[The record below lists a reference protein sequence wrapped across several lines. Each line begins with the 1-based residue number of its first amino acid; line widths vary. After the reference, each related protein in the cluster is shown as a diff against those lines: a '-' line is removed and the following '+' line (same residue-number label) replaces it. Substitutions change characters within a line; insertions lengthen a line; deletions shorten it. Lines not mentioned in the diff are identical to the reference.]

1 MWWVE
6 PKSHEELVTSRV
18 ISLCLH
24 SRHAMTGV
32 QLVDM
37 KCPQC
42 GNDNPED
49 DQFCGL
55 CGTSLGAY
63 TAGDSIP
70 QGMVSFLDAIRLGFQ
85 HCFDFR
91 SRSTRAE
98 FWWWALFAILADVI
112 LSAVDIM
119 MGTYN
124 WETANGMIS
133 GLFGLGILIPGLAL
147 GARRLHDINKSGWW
161 QLMLFGILLIIPMI
175 ILLWWATR
183 ASDEG
188 TNKHGPVPR
197 QVTSQ

>member
-1 MWWVE
+1 
-6 PKSHEELVTSRV
+6 
-18 ISLCLH
+18 
-24 SRHAMTGV
+24 
-32 QLVDM
+32 M

-42 GNDNPED
+42 GNDNPVRMLI
-49 DQFCGL
+49 CGL

-183 ASDEG
+183 PSDEG